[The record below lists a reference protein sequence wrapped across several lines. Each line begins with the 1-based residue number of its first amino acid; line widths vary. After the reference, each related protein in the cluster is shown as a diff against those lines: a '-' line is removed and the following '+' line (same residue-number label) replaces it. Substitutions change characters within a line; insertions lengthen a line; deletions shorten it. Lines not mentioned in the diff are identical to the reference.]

1 LRQENYG
8 RGEMLSPWS
17 LQSDIKI
24 YMSISEAI
32 ILVFNIK
39 ADISNRKAPA
49 SSGGR
54 KSLSKALP

>member
-1 LRQENYG
+1 
-8 RGEMLSPWS
+8 
-17 LQSDIKI
+17 
-24 YMSISEAI
+24 MSISEAI